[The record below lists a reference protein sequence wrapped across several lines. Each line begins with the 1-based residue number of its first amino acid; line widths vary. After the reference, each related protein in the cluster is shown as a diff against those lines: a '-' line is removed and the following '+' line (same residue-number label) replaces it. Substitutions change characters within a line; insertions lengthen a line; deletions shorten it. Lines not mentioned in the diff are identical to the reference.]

1 MDSHERDLDYFLA
14 RFTELADD
22 AKKHGLSVAILI
34 ENDDPI
40 SQTSGFFPIYRGSP
54 ITMFGLVHRARMDLE
69 SKWRVG

>member
-40 SQTSGFFPIYRGSP
+40 SQTSGFFSIYRGSP
-54 ITMFGLVHRARMDLE
+54 ITILGLVHRAQIE
-69 SKWRVG
+69 VEGKWRVG